1 MKLFVNDLTV
11 IDSSVAYV
19 DRGIVGESWIV
30 DLQLVGNLNDE
41 SMVLDFGLVKKQIKS
56 LIDQLVD
63 HCLIVPSQNPSIS
76 FEKSSTNTW
85 VKNSFNRKASFYVRG
100 PEQAFCF
107 IDTSCIDVDVIS
119 KYLERAIHPQLPSN
133 VQEISIKLREEQIDE
148 PFYHYS
154 HGLKK
159 HTGNCQR
166 IAHGHRSRIRVFK
179 NGQLD
184 RQLQS
189 YWAERWQDIYIA
201 TEEDI
206 NLSKPSDP
214 TREFDL
220 DRNIYTC
227 YESLQGYFE
236 IILPRERVEVVNVD
250 STVEQLASY
259 IAAQLAELNPN
270 QKIEVQA
277 FEGVGK
283 GAIAEA
289 TFIRE

>member
-11 IDSSVAYV
+11 IDSSVVYV
-19 DRGIVGESWIV
+19 DRGVVGESWIV
-30 DLQLVGNLNDE
+30 DLQLTGNLNDE

-63 HCLIVPSQNPSIS
+63 HCLIVPSRAPSLA
-76 FEKSSTNTW
+76 FDRSSTKTW
-85 VKNSFNRKASFYVRG
+85 VKNSFCRAASFYVQG

-107 IDTSCIDVDVIS
+107 IDASYIDVETIS
-119 KYLERAIHPQLPSN
+119 KYLEQAILPQLPSN

-166 IAHGHRSRIRVFK
+166 IAHGHRSRIKIFK

-184 RQLQS
+184 SLLQS
-189 YWAERWQDIYIA
+189 FWADRWKDIYIV

-206 NLSKPSDP
+206 NLSKPCDP
-214 TREFDL
+214 ARELGFGE
-220 DRNIYTC
+220 NVYTS

-250 STVEQLASY
+250 STVEQLANY
-259 IAAQLAELNPN
+259 IASQLAELNPN

-289 TFIRE
+289 MYIKN